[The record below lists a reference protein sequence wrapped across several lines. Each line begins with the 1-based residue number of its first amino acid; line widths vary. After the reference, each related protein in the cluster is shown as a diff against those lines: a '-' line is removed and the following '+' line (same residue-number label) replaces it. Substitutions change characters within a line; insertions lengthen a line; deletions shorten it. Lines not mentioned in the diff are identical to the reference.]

1 MKKQILSLV
10 LMTTIFLMAFI
21 TKDSDKKEQTCFSI
35 KETDK
40 SVAKITDSLY
50 AGVTEVTNEQYLCMI
65 YYLYKDKK
73 TDLIKIAQ
81 IDTANWRDKLAYNEP
96 LVKLYLRH
104 PAYRDYPLV
113 NVSYEAAN
121 LYCEWLTDKYNADP
135 KRHFKKVLF
144 RLPTEK
150 EWENAAC
157 GGDTLSIYSWGYK
170 LMVKGKYMCNFKS
183 IGDEFI
189 RFDTLSKKLYIGKSC
204 DNMGIAGALCDN
216 ADIPAPVYSYWP
228 NKFGLYNV
236 CGNVAEMVKEKGLE
250 CGGGWRSTG
259 GDVTVKSRA
268 HYSKSASDLGFRY
281 FMEIKENK
289 R

>member
-10 LMTTIFLMAFI
+10 LLLIIFLVAFKA
-21 TKDSDKKEQTCFSI
+21 KDKVDTDVSGFSVKEI
-35 KETDK
+35 DK

-50 AGVTEVTNEQYLCMI
+50 AGITEVTNGQYLCMM

-73 TDLIKIAQ
+73 ADQIKIAQ
-81 IDTANWRDKLAYNEP
+81 IDTANWRDRLAYNEP
-96 LVKLYLRH
+96 LVELYLRH

-113 NVSYEAAN
+113 NVSYEAAT
-121 LYCEWLTDKYNADP
+121 LYCEWLTAKYNADP

-150 EWENAAC
+150 EWEKAAC
-157 GGDTLSIYSWGYK
+157 GGDTLSCYPWGPR
-170 LMVKGKYMCNFKS
+170 LRQNGNYMCNFRPY
-183 IGDEFI
+183 GDEFI
-189 RFDTLSKKLYIGKSC
+189 RFDALSKKLYVDS
-204 DNMGIAGALCDN
+204 LCRCGMSFLFADV
-216 ADIPAPVYSYWP
+216 ADITAPVYTYWP

-236 CGNVAEMVKEKGLE
+236 CGNVAEMVKEKGLD

-281 FMEIKENK
+281 FMEIKEK
-289 R
+289 